1 MNFDSRLLTR
11 IRSILTFALSIT
23 YLGNLAIKSPAIEDL
38 IFVLLLIVL
47 GLSFMEVSGSSRA
60 IGYATFTISSILLL
74 YTKAPLGVW
83 REALHSNLFFVV
95 MFVMVPLLGIPI
107 QHGGYTQALE
117 GVFERYIKTNS
128 RYYLLVSFLSAFV
141 GILVNIAVV
150 PLVYQICRNSRLSSN
165 HKLLSSAISR
175 GFSTCT
181 IWAPTTAAIALVV
194 QLTGSNWATFF
205 PFAITGGIIIGIVGY
220 VMTIYEERR
229 TIQRLGVIGESISI
243 VGYTPLIE
251 EFTPEEANQPG
262 EGYQVTKIIEL
273 CAFAIFLISGIAII
287 SWATGIST
295 IAIVSISGLIYPLI
309 WLLLIKRLPVFW
321 QEFKGDYF
329 YYRLP
334 AIKNEMILFI
344 GAGLLA
350 HSVNYSNLGDYV
362 PKMLTYVVG
371 TNALFL
377 TLVILGSSL
386 CISAL
391 GVHPI
396 VTVTIL
402 GGTVQAAAYGV
413 SPTYLALVLAACWSI
428 GTAISPSSANVI
440 AVSSIVGESP
450 LRVSIHWNGLYT
462 LFSVIALVG
471 FLTVMRTL
479 GVL

>member
-1 MNFDSRLLTR
+1 MSFHSQLLTH
-11 IRSILTFALSIT
+11 IRSILTFALSIA
-23 YLGNLAIKSPAIEDL
+23 YLGNLAIKSPTIEDL

-47 GLSFMEVSGSSRA
+47 VLSFKEVSGSSRM
-60 IGYATFTISSILLL
+60 IGYASFTISSILLL
-74 YTKAPLGVW
+74 YTKAPLSVW

-95 MFVMVPLLGIPI
+95 MFVMVPLLAIPI
-107 QHGGYTQALE
+107 QHGGYTQALK

-181 IWAPTTAAIALVV
+181 IWAPTTAGIALVV
-194 QLTGSNWATFF
+194 QLTGSNWAMFF
-205 PFAITGGIIIGIVGY
+205 PFAITSGIIIGIVGY
-220 VMTIYEERR
+220 VMTIFEERR
-229 TIQRLGVIGESISI
+229 TIPRHGVIEESISI
-243 VGYTPLIE
+243 EGST
-251 EFTPEEANQPG
+251 PG
-262 EGYQVTKIIEL
+262 ESNSSGEGHQLTKIIEL
-273 CAFAIFLISGIAII
+273 CAFAIVLISGIAII
-287 SWATGIST
+287 SWVTGIST

-329 YYRLP
+329 YHRLP

-350 HSVNYSNLGDYV
+350 HSINYSHLGDYV
-362 PKMLTYVVG
+362 PKMLSYVVG
-371 TNALFL
+371 TNALLL

-413 SPTYLALVLAACWSI
+413 TPTYLALVLAACWSI

-450 LRVSIHWNGLYT
+450 LRVSIHWNGLYA
-462 LFSVIALVG
+462 LFSVIVLVI
-471 FLTVMRTL
+471 FLTIMRDL
-479 GVL
+479 GIL

>member
-1 MNFDSRLLTR
+1 MSFLSQLLTR
-11 IRSILTFALSIT
+11 IRSILTFALSIA
-23 YLGNLAIKSPAIEDL
+23 YLSNLAIKSPAIEDL
-38 IFVLLLIVL
+38 IFVLMLIVL
-47 GLSFMEVSGSSRA
+47 VLSFKEVSGSSRM

-74 YTKAPLGVW
+74 YTKAPVSVW
-83 REALHSNLFFVV
+83 QEALHSNLFFVV

-107 QHGGYTQALE
+107 HRGGYTQALE
-117 GVFERYIKTNS
+117 GVFERHIKTNS

-150 PLVYQICRNSRLSSN
+150 PLVYQICRNSSLSSN

-181 IWAPTTAAIALVV
+181 IWAPTTAGIALVV
-194 QLTGSNWATFF
+194 QLTGSNWSAFF
-205 PFAITGGIIIGIVGY
+205 PFAIASGVMLGIVGY
-220 VMTIYEERR
+220 VMTIFEERK
-229 TIQRLGVIGESISI
+229 TIQGIGVIGES
-243 VGYTPLIE
+243 TP
-251 EFTPEEANQPG
+251 AG

-273 CAFAIFLISGIAII
+273 SAFSIVLIIGIAII

-295 IAIVSISGLIYPLI
+295 IAIVSILALIYPLI
-309 WLLLIKRLPVFW
+309 WLALIKRLPVFW

-329 YYRLP
+329 NLRLP

-350 HSVNYSNLGDYV
+350 HSINYSHLGDYI
-362 PKMLTYVVG
+362 PQLLSFLVG
-371 TNALFL
+371 TNALLL
-377 TLVILGSSL
+377 TLVILGGSL
-386 CISAL
+386 SVSAL

-450 LRVSIHWNGLYT
+450 LRVSIHWNGLYAF
-462 LFSVIALVG
+462 FSVIALVV